1 MRNSDIL
8 SPLVQ
13 GVVSAVGIRNENT
26 GKLLQKLFQMVGVSC
41 FLVVVKDYSRFVIQF
56 PTAVDEHVG
65 SRIGRASVLTD
76 LTGSFIGLDYMK
88 PAQFFMQF
96 VVYRLKIALCAP
108 DHPIRH
114 GRHREIN
121 SAAAKF
127 LAEAV

>member
-41 FLVVVKDYSRFVIQF
+41 FLVVVEDYPGFFRHL

-65 SRIGRASVLTD
+65 SCIGRTSVLTN
-76 LTGSFIGLDYMK
+76 LAGSFISLDYMK

-96 VVYRLKIALCAP
+96 VVYRLKVAFCAP
-108 DHPIRH
+108 DHPICH
-114 GRHREIN
+114 GWHREIN
-121 SAAAKF
+121 STTAKF